1 MIDLTNIDYVT
12 VLVPAGRI
20 EEGTIVQK
28 PSGEVFYTITHEK
41 PPQHLL
47 RTNYNRYGRDSD
59 MVYLRHDNGICY
71 HYPSDLMLKVRMY
84 KYDLQK
90 EIDDTCEY

>member
-1 MIDLTNIDYVT
+1 MIDLSGVDYIT
-12 VLVPAGRI
+12 VLVDAGRI
-20 EEGTIVQK
+20 EEGSIVQK
-28 PSGEVFYTITHEK
+28 PAGEVEYTITHVK

-47 RTNYNRYGRDSD
+47 RTNYNRYGRDCE
-59 MVYLRHDNGICY
+59 MVYLRQANGLCY
-71 HYPSDLMLKVRMY
+71 HYPADLKLKVRMY